1 MRGFGTD
8 DIGNFGTDE
17 NGNFGEMVSSLG
29 PLPQAQT
36 VLFNNLAPG
45 LPQRMYLPGGP
56 IMPVSPAPL
65 VATGG
70 ASRPIG
76 EFAPREQY
84 IEWQGKKLLLGVDVD
99 AKNPWF
105 TYAGVT
111 QPNFIYKL
119 SGGPVRAR
127 PIVNPIELPSGQPMP
142 ISQPLSPPL
151 VPAVGEV
158 VRSLPL
164 PKESVK
170 PREAMWTSPPNG
182 NLVAV
187 DSYDLA
193 PASAASPITQKK
205 LPVWAW
211 LGIGYVLLK
220 LARSL

>member
-1 MRGFGTD
+1 MRG
-8 DIGNFGTDE
+8 FGTDE

-56 IMPVSPAPL
+56 VAPINPAPL
-65 VATGG
+65 VASGG
-70 ASRPIG
+70 ASRMIG

-111 QPNFIYKL
+111 QPNFLYKTL
-119 SGGPVRAR
+119 GGAVRPH
-127 PIVNPIELPSGQPMP
+127 PIINGPALEVPSGEPLP
-142 ISQPLSPPL
+142 VAKPLSPPL
-151 VPAVGEV
+151 VPAAGEV
-158 VRSLPL
+158 VRTLPL
-164 PKESVK
+164 PKETVK
-170 PREAMWTSPPNG
+170 PNEAMWTSPPNG

-193 PASAASPITQKK
+193 PAGAASAPVTQKK

-211 LGIGYVLLK
+211 VGIGYVLLK